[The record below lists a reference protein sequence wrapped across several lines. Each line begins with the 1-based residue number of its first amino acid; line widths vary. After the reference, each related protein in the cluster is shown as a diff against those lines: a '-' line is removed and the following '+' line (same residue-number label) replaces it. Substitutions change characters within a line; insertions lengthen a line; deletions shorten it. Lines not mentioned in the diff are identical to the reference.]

1 VDGRRV
7 KSCPSLAALVEGRE
21 ITTLEGL
28 ALGDTL
34 HPLQA
39 ALIERDAFQCGYCT
53 PGQCMGGMIGG
64 IGMALMEHSVVDPN
78 NGRVPSANL
87 CEYAVSLQADA
98 PRAMDLIF
106 VEEPRT

>member
-1 VDGRRV
+1 
-7 KSCPSLAALVEGRE
+7 
-21 ITTLEGL
+21 
-28 ALGDTL
+28 
-34 HPLQA
+34 
-39 ALIERDAFQCGYCT
+39 
-53 PGQCMGGMIGG
+53 MGGLIGG

-78 NGRVPSANL
+78 NGRVPNANL